1 MGIIFTGILLAIN
14 SEKLQLSFT
23 IDFWLCWVS
32 VILCGL
38 SLTVV
43 CGLLIAVASV
53 VAEHRL

>member
-14 SEKLQLSFT
+14 SEKLQLPFT
-23 IDFWLCWVS
+23 IYFWLCWVS